1 MSAISS
7 VPVKSPEAVAELAS
21 RQRKLSQRHRTVLL
35 LVDGRRTEQ
44 AVRLMARQA
53 GAPDVCFDELVGLG
67 MITLPA
73 EAATTAAVPFDA
85 DPAPAPRPLT
95 GWELP
100 AGSGPDSVAS
110 LLPASLTLQPES
122 SLNDSSLNESIL
134 NEPPSSDLHD
144 FDDLARDGGDVQFQ
158 EARDLMIRAVRAE
171 APVAGSLTLLRL
183 RRARS
188 REELG
193 ELADEV
199 ELRITKPFKG
209 LWAAQTMSRVRELLT
224 SQSVT

>member
-1 MSAISS
+1 MAAQTI
-7 VPVKSPEAVAELAS
+7 PQKTPEAVAELAS

-35 LVDGRRTEQ
+35 LVDGKRSELQ
-44 AVRLMARQA
+44 VRQMALQA
-53 GAPDVCFDELVGLG
+53 GAAGTCFDELVELG
-67 MITLPA
+67 MITLP
-73 EAATTAAVPFDA
+73 EPVIEVPPSAPMPLA
-85 DPAPAPRPLT
+85 DVPAPGPVMMVDVP
-95 GWELP
+95 P
-100 AGSGPDSVAS
+100 AGPDSVHSS

-122 SLNDSSLNESIL
+122 TLNDSVLL
-134 NEPPSSDLHD
+134 NEPPPSDLG
-144 FDDLARDGGDVQFQ
+144 DLDSLIREGGDAQLE

-188 REELG
+188 R
-193 ELADEV
+193 ADLEVLLEEV

-209 LWAAQTMSRVRELLT
+209 LWASQTMSRVRELLS

>member
-7 VPVKSPEAVAELAS
+7 VPVKTPEAVAELAS

-35 LVDGRRTEQ
+35 LVDGRRTELM
-44 AVRLMARQA
+44 VRQMAMQA

-67 MITLPA
+67 MITLPV
-73 EAATTAAVPFDA
+73 ETLLAAAPPFSGDM
-85 DPAPAPRPLT
+85 PPAPRPLAA
-95 GWELP
+95 WELP
-100 AGSGPDSVAS
+100 PATGPDSVAS

-122 SLNDSSLNESIL
+122 SLNDSALTDSVQ
-134 NEPPSSDLHD
+134 NEPPSSDLGD
-144 FDDLARDGGDVQFQ
+144 FDDLIRDGGDLQFQ

-188 REELG
+188 RQDLG

-209 LWAAQTMSRVRELLT
+209 LWAAQTMSRVRELLA

>member
-1 MSAISS
+1 MAAQTI
-7 VPVKSPEAVAELAS
+7 PQKTPEAVAELAS

-35 LVDGRRTEQ
+35 LVDGKRSELQ
-44 AVRLMARQA
+44 VRQMALQA
-53 GAPDVCFDELVGLG
+53 GAAGTCFDELVELG
-67 MITLPA
+67 MITLP
-73 EAATTAAVPFDA
+73 EPVFEVPVSAPVPWVDE
-85 DPAPAPRPLT
+85 PAPGPVRLVDVP
-95 GWELP
+95 P
-100 AGSGPDSVAS
+100 AGPDSVHSS

-122 SLNDSSLNESIL
+122 TLNDSVML
-134 NEPPSSDLHD
+134 NEPPPSDLG
-144 FDDLARDGGDVQFQ
+144 DLDSLIREGGDAQLE

-188 REELG
+188 RADLEGL
-193 ELADEV
+193 LDEV

-209 LWAAQTMSRVRELLT
+209 LWASQTMSRVRELLS

>member
-1 MSAISS
+1 VAAQTI
-7 VPVKSPEAVAELAS
+7 PQKTPEAVAELAS

-35 LVDGRRTEQ
+35 LVDGKRSELQ
-44 AVRLMARQA
+44 VRQMALQA
-53 GAPDVCFDELVGLG
+53 GAAGTCFDELVELG
-67 MITLPA
+67 MITLP
-73 EAATTAAVPFDA
+73 EPVIEVPPSAPMPLA
-85 DPAPAPRPLT
+85 DVPAPGPVMMVDVP
-95 GWELP
+95 P
-100 AGSGPDSVAS
+100 AGPDSVHSS

-122 SLNDSSLNESIL
+122 TLNDSVLL
-134 NEPPSSDLHD
+134 NEPPPSDLG
-144 FDDLARDGGDVQFQ
+144 DLDSLIREGGDAQLE

-188 REELG
+188 R
-193 ELADEV
+193 ADLEVLLEEV

-209 LWAAQTMSRVRELLT
+209 LWASQTMSRVRELLS